1 MFLKKEK
8 GRPRSCSTTARIKV
22 DETLLEWLNE
32 TQCVKQRVIFFPS
45 TLQRQDGSTEPMP
58 KDRGAEQGDV
68 HGLLKVSLA
77 LGMFA
82 ARTRLRER
90 FQTRRSLPAP
100 NQFSGTLR
108 TNQGV
113 WITVKVLWAQHFGS
127 VAAKLLAHVSSHHAM
142 GDGYPYK
149 APQGFERSSFTQPC
163 ERLHWE
169 KNALSEALL
178 EQPDCEEPSA
188 DRWPGHEPV
197 TFSTEYQL
205 SPTQPMTLRKAA
217 SIVSGQTVQ
226 VKSPPPNVSGGT
238 ASLMNRAKQSLR
250 TILGQIQTS
259 TLPRK
264 GCTKLA
270 CQAFFQSSLPLLLS
284 LWQINH
290 KRVKSEQPEGWYQL
304 APIHFHQ
311 TRRVQH
317 QLQSSID

>member
-22 DETLLEWLNE
+22 DETFLEWLNE
-32 TQCVKQRVIFFPS
+32 TQCVKQRVIFFPT

-77 LGMFA
+77 LGMAA

-127 VAAKLLAHVSSHHAM
+127 VAAKLLAHVSSHQAM

-149 APQGFERSSFTQPC
+149 ASQGSSAPPSHS
-163 ERLHWE
+163 LV
-169 KNALSEALL
+169 NACIGRKMLCRKHYWSSQTAKSHLQIVGL
-178 EQPDCEEPSA
+178 DMNPSPSA
-188 DRWPGHEPV
+188 
-197 TFSTEYQL
+197 Q
-205 SPTQPMTLRKAA
+205 
-217 SIVSGQTVQ
+217 
-226 VKSPPPNVSGGT
+226 N
-238 ASLMNRAKQSLR
+238 
-250 TILGQIQTS
+250 TS
-259 TLPRK
+259 FR
-264 GCTKLA
+264 
-270 CQAFFQSSLPLLLS
+270 QRSQ
-284 LWQINH
+284 
-290 KRVKSEQPEGWYQL
+290 
-304 APIHFHQ
+304 
-311 TRRVQH
+311 
-317 QLQSSID
+317 